1 MKQCWN
7 YFIFMVACFI
17 FQVTKTYLSQYKQ
30 TRNYND
36 NKYNENDD
44 NNNNN
49 NNNSNNNNTTN
60 YGNNSNNNNKNNNNN
75 NNNGQA
81 EWCPQGVVFL
91 PCRAGQT

>member
-17 FQVTKTYLSQYKQ
+17 FQVTKIYLSQYKQ

-44 NNNNN
+44 NNNN
-49 NNNSNNNNTTN
+49 
-60 YGNNSNNNNKNNNNN
+60 NNSNNNNKNNNNN

>member
-17 FQVTKTYLSQYKQ
+17 FQVTKIYLSQYKQ

-49 NNNSNNNNTTN
+49 NSNNNNTTN
-60 YGNNSNNNNKNNNNN
+60 YGNSSNNNNNKNNNNN